1 MAGAMRIDPV
11 EETEDVDD
19 QFEMS
24 LEYLP
29 DPVQCVEPPQM
40 ASHAATGEERG
51 SAGLRMR
58 MEEGFTPG
66 GYRYRTRS
74 RTGSLGCGKLMPPS
88 NESKRGKNEVIS
100 ETEAGGGDGTV
111 KSAAQCGSV
120 KLAANCSASGPFIL
134 RFTNSLIII
143 IIISR
148 ECNPGTRKLG

>member
-11 EETEDVDD
+11 VETEDVDD

-29 DPVQCVEPPQM
+29 DPVQCVEPTHM

-58 MEEGFTPG
+58 MEKGLTPG

-74 RTGSLGCGKLMPPS
+74 WTGSLGCGKLMPPS
-88 NESKRGKNEVIS
+88 SESKRGKNEVIS
-100 ETEAGGGDGTV
+100 ETEAGDGDGTV
-111 KSAAQCGSV
+111 KSAAQRGSV
-120 KLAANCSASGPFIL
+120 K
-134 RFTNSLIII
+134 
-143 IIISR
+143 
-148 ECNPGTRKLG
+148 